1 MGADAVV
8 VPLSLLP
15 PALLGLGE
23 GDPVVDPSLPD
34 PRLLLGAGVLSLVP
48 LVGDGVLA
56 SLDCGDGELLEM
68 NWGAGVLR
76 FDCGDGVYSRFV
88 RGPGVLSICC
98 GDGALL
104 ALACGDGVTP
114 VLV

>member
-1 MGADAVV
+1 VGADAVV

-23 GDPVVDPSLPD
+23 GDPVVNPSLPD
-34 PRLLLGAGVLSLVP
+34 PRLLLGAGLTVLGLVP

-56 SLDCGDGELLEM
+56 SLDCGDGELRD
-68 NWGAGVLR
+68 AGVLR
-76 FDCGDGVYSRFV
+76 FDCGDGVYPKFV
-88 RGPGVLSICC
+88 CGPGVLSFCC

>member
-48 LVGDGVLA
+48 LVGDGE
-56 SLDCGDGELLEM
+56 LDGVYPKFVSFVGDGEKVT
-68 NWGAGVLR
+68 GADAVSRILVL
-76 FDCGDGVYSRFV
+76 
-88 RGPGVLSICC
+88 
-98 GDGALL
+98 
-104 ALACGDGVTP
+104 
-114 VLV
+114 

>member
-48 LVGDGVLA
+48 LVGDGILVA
-56 SLDCGDGELLEM
+56 LDCGDG
-68 NWGAGVLR
+68 V
-76 FDCGDGVYSRFV
+76 
-88 RGPGVLSICC
+88 
-98 GDGALL
+98 
-104 ALACGDGVTP
+104 
-114 VLV
+114 

>member
-1 MGADAVV
+1 M
-8 VPLSLLP
+8 
-15 PALLGLGE
+15 LGLGE

-48 LVGDGVLA
+48 LVGDGVLVA
-56 SLDCGDGELLEM
+56 L
-68 NWGAGVLR
+68 
-76 FDCGDGVYSRFV
+76 DCGDGVYPKFV
-88 RGPGVLSICC
+88 WGPGVLSFCC